1 MQALAI
7 QPSLVQRVCEAIIAD
22 IVVGRLPSGGRLIQ
36 DDIARAL
43 GVSRQ
48 PVQQA
53 LLLLRNQGLVKEA
66 SGRGLVVAPLEP
78 QAVRD
83 LYQLRGAMEALAV
96 RLAASR
102 PHALG
107 AAATRLAQG
116 RAAIREGDLEGQI
129 AADIAFHIALADA
142 SGNAL
147 LADTMIP
154 HWPKFR
160 RIMAEVL
167 REGEQAKRRVWD
179 EHEAIWEAVRAGDA
193 ELAEALSRDHL
204 AKASEL
210 VEQAIIEEFETSK
223 VEPALA

>member
-1 MQALAI
+1 MQALAV
-7 QPSLVQRVCEAIIAD
+7 QPSLVQRVCDAIIAD
-22 IVVGRLPSGGRLIQ
+22 IVAGRLPSGGRLIQ
-36 DDIARAL
+36 DEIARAL

-53 LLLLRNQGLVKEA
+53 LLLLRNQGLVREA

-83 LYQLRGAMEALAV
+83 LYQLRAAMEALAV

-102 PHALG
+102 TDALG
-107 AAATRLAQG
+107 EAASRLAQG
-116 RAAIREGDLEGQI
+116 RAAISKGGIEDQI
-129 AADIAFHIALADA
+129 AADVAFHIALAQA

-147 LADTMIP
+147 LSETMAP

-167 REGEQAKRRVWD
+167 REGEQATRRVWD
-179 EHEAIWEAVRAGDA
+179 EHEAIFEAARVGDA
-193 ELAEALSRDHL
+193 DLAEANCREHL
-204 AKASEL
+204 ARASNL
-210 VEQAIIEEFETSK
+210 VERRISADSETSSA
-223 VEPALA
+223 ERALA

>member
-1 MQALAI
+1 MQALAV
-7 QPSLVQRVCEAIIAD
+7 QPSLVQRVCEAIITD
-22 IVVGRLPSGGRLIQ
+22 IVAGRLPSGGRLIQ
-36 DDIARAL
+36 DEIARAL

-66 SGRGLVVAPLEP
+66 SGRGLVVAPLER

-96 RLAASR
+96 RLAATQR
-102 PHALG
+102 QALG
-107 AAATRLAQG
+107 EAAARLAQG
-116 RAAIREGDLEGQI
+116 RTAIREGGVENQI
-129 AADIAFHIALADA
+129 AADIAFHTALAKA

-147 LADTMIP
+147 LSETMAP

-167 REGEQAKRRVWD
+167 REGEQATRRVWD
-179 EHEAIWEAVRAGDA
+179 EHEAILEATRAGDA
-193 ELAEALSRDHL
+193 DLAEALCREHL
-204 AKASEL
+204 AKASSL
-210 VEQAIIEEFETSK
+210 VEHRISAESETSGA
-223 VEPALA
+223 EHALA